1 MRPAKSQ
8 HRPRYRILLKL
19 LRELREQAGLTQR
32 DLAERV
38 GRPQPWVRKSETGE
52 RRLDVT
58 EFLAW
63 SEACGVDPA
72 EAFARLVRKGR

>member
-1 MRPAKSQ
+1 MAKSQ
-8 HRPRYRILLKL
+8 HRPRYRVVLKL

-38 GRPQPWVRKSETGE
+38 GRPQPWVHKSENGE
-52 RRLDVT
+52 RRLDVS

-63 SEACGVDPA
+63 AEACGVDPKD
-72 EAFARLVRKGR
+72 AFARFVRAGR